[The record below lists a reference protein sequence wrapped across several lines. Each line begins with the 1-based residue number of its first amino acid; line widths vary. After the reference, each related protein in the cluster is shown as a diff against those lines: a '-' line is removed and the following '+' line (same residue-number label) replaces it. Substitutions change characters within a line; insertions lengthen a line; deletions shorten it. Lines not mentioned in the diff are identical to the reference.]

1 MDNFKGA
8 IFDLDGTVLDSMGLW
23 RKVDEL
29 FFTSRNMP
37 IPEGYIQAISP
48 LGTVG
53 AAHYTK
59 NTYGIKESVEEI
71 IEEWQTTAK
80 KEYSEHVSLKPFA
93 KEYILSLKE
102 KGLTLAIATASDP
115 DMFSECLVK
124 NGIRDVFNFIIT
136 VNEVGK
142 GKGFPDIYEK
152 ACERMGIKPSECM
165 VFEDILTGLA
175 SAKKAG
181 LYCVGVYD
189 KSSEKD
195 INEIKKVSDKFI
207 FSFEEM
213 YKSSL

>member
-1 MDNFKGA
+1 MENFKGA
-8 IFDLDGTVLDSMGLW
+8 IFDLDGTILDSMGLW
-23 RKVDEL
+23 RRVDEL
-29 FFTSRNMP
+29 FFTSRDMP

-71 IEEWQTTAK
+71 ISEWQKTAK

-115 DMFSECLVK
+115 DMFEDCLIK
-124 NGIRDVFNFIIT
+124 NGIRDAFDFIIT

-152 ACERMGIKPSECM
+152 ACKRMEINTSECM
-165 VFEDILTGLA
+165 VFEDILTA
-175 SAKKAG
+175 VSSAKKAG
-181 LYCVGVYD
+181 LYCIGVYD
-189 KSSEKD
+189 KSSDKD
-195 INEIKKVSDKFI
+195 VDEMRKMCDNFI
-207 FSFEEM
+207 FSFEEL
-213 YKSSL
+213 YKA